1 MTPERA
7 DRVYWVLFKYIFTWD
22 ACCWMS
28 ARFCGIMLMSTW
40 ATAIAAGLAVVTLL
54 IAFWLDES
62 RLGRLPY
69 EGGICYAES

>member
-1 MTPERA
+1 MR
-7 DRVYWVLFKYIFTWD
+7 
-22 ACCWMS
+22 